1 MGSPGT
7 GRPQLGGGRHWGLP
21 GRCPHLTPGAQSTSP
36 CPWDPQALL
45 RAQRFPGLG
54 PSAAGLSMEMEP
66 SPSLVYLGHV
76 AEALRDTI

>member
-7 GRPQLGGGRHWGLP
+7 GRPQLGSGRQWGLP

-36 CPWDPQALL
+36 CPWDPRALL

-54 PSAAGLSMEMEP
+54 AQCSWAEQGGGAVPIAG
-66 SPSLVYLGHV
+66 VFGT
-76 AEALRDTI
+76 RG